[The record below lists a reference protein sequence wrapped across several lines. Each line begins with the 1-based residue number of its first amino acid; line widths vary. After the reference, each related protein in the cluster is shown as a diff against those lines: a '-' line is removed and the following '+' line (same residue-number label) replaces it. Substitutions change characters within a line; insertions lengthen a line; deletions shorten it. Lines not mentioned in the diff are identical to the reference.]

1 MFDMRTR
8 TIEVLVGLFLI
19 AGIVAALGLAVSVS
33 GYAGNKSGTYKVYA
47 HFENIGGLTKKAEV
61 TLAGVQIG
69 TVTDIGIDPDMLVAK
84 VEMEIFS
91 DVNYLSIDSSVQILT
106 AGLLGGKYIGLSV
119 GAEDE
124 VLVDGSVIEDS
135 QSALVLEELIGKFLF
150 DKVSD

>member
-1 MFDMRTR
+1 MHSRTLDF
-8 TIEVLVGLFLI
+8 LVGLFLI
-19 AGIVAALGLAVSVS
+19 AGVVAALALAINVS
-33 GYAGNKSGTYKVYA
+33 GLTGSNNGSYKVYA

-69 TVTDIGIDPDMLVAK
+69 TVTQISIDADLLVAK

-91 DVNYLSIDSSVQILT
+91 EVNYLSIDSSVQILT

-124 VLVDGSVIEDS
+124 VLVEGSIIEDS

-150 DKVSD
+150 DKVSE

>member
-1 MFDMRTR
+1 MHTR
-8 TIEVLVGLFLI
+8 TIEILVGLFLI
-19 AGIVAALGLAVSVS
+19 AGVVAALALAINVS
-33 GYAGNKSGTYKVYA
+33 GLTGSNNGSYKVYA
-47 HFENIGGLTKKAEV
+47 HFEKIGGLTKKAED

-69 TVTDIGIDPDMLVAK
+69 TVTQISIDADLLVAK

-91 DVNYLSIDSSVQILT
+91 EVNYLSIDSSVQILT

-124 VLVDGSVIEDS
+124 VLVEGSIIEDS

-150 DKVSD
+150 DKVSE

>member
-1 MFDMRTR
+1 MFDMRSR
-8 TIEVLVGLFLI
+8 TIEVLVGLFLV

-33 GYAGNKSGTYKVYA
+33 GYSGGKGDTYKIYA
-47 HFENIGGLTKKAEV
+47 HFDNIGGLTKKAEV

-69 TVTDIGIDPDMLVAK
+69 TVTDIGIDADYLVAK

-91 DVNYLSIDSSVQILT
+91 EVDYLSIDSSVQILT
-106 AGLLGGKYIGLSV
+106 SGLLGGKYIGLSV

-124 VLVDGSVIEDS
+124 VLVDGSLVEDS

-150 DKVSD
+150 DKVSE

>member
-1 MFDMRTR
+1 MHTR
-8 TIEVLVGLFLI
+8 TIEILVGLFLI
-19 AGIVAALGLAVSVS
+19 AGVVAALALAINVS
-33 GYAGNKSGTYKVYA
+33 GLTGSNNGSYKVYA
-47 HFENIGGLTKKAEV
+47 HFEYIGGLTKKAEV

-69 TVTDIGIDPDMLVAK
+69 TVTQISIDADLLVAK

-91 DVNYLSIDSSVQILT
+91 EVNYLSIDSSVQILT

-124 VLVDGSVIEDS
+124 VLVEGSIIEDS

-150 DKVSD
+150 DKVSE

>member
-1 MFDMRTR
+1 MHTR
-8 TIEVLVGLFLI
+8 TIEILVGLFLI
-19 AGIVAALGLAVSVS
+19 AGVVAALALAINVS
-33 GYAGNKSGTYKVYA
+33 GLTGSNNGSYKVYA

-69 TVTDIGIDPDMLVAK
+69 TVTQISIDADLLVAK

-91 DVNYLSIDSSVQILT
+91 EVNYLSIDSSVQILT

-124 VLVDGSVIEDS
+124 VLVEGSIIEDS

-150 DKVSD
+150 DKVSE